1 MSYSD
6 NLLFSP
12 PAAFVKHL
20 EANPVEKAEW
30 EAQKEARKAE
40 EARKAALEAEAKA
53 RKDKVAKGIIGS
65 RSLFGQAGGRGF
77 FG

>member
-20 EANPVEKAEW
+20 EANPAEKVEW

-40 EARKAALEAEAKA
+40 
-53 RKDKVAKGIIGS
+53 VPGIEN
-65 RSLFGQAGGRGF
+65 LV
-77 FG
+77 

>member
-12 PAAFVKHL
+12 PAMFIKHL
-20 EANPVEKAEW
+20 EANPSEKAEW

-40 EARKAALEAEAKA
+40 
-53 RKDKVAKGIIGS
+53 VPGIEN
-65 RSLFGQAGGRGF
+65 LV
-77 FG
+77 